1 MKKQTSFLLEWDKI
15 KDANIC
21 TFEEFEILF
30 GSNPKGRCF
39 RKYTSYPWSKENF
52 FFGTYEDFSNFQK
65 TTTEIPFYLSN
76 KVGSKVFNLTILSFF
91 RDESNKICAICR
103 CDCGNEVIK
112 SYDAISKGN
121 ARSCGCNK
129 GRKAKDVLSVYDL
142 YSDIVEQYWDF
153 ERNQTNPKDV
163 PITSEESFWWKGFY
177 DSFQMPIQ
185 YLLRKV
191 SGTSFPEQAICFYLK
206 ENNIQ
211 IKNRYSVEFEN
222 KKYEIDI
229 FLPEFNVGIEYDGV
243 FWHSKKQKVDLNK
256 NKAIESKGI
265 HFIRIRE
272 DGLRPTKIKNGT
284 EIVMTGVSSNAA
296 LANAINSLFSYLEM
310 HFEVK
315 LFKISSADINKNKE
329 LIKKQY
335 YLSYDKDNI
344 ANHWLSLYWSNKN
357 EIEPYLVST
366 KSSNKYYFVCREG
379 VEFYQS
385 PNYLLYRGEYFNPDS
400 GSCFFKA
407 ANLCFDDQKIIK
419 DINIKILKTYPL
431 NDNIIEIV
439 FDIENNTKFYF
450 DPLTVDDCFA
460 FLEIVNAPFRRLE
473 ASICRVSVNKIEAI
487 IETECTP
494 KFHFHRSKLAIDDIF
509 PFTKNTY
516 NLKVTLKKDLQ
527 NANEFDILVLL
538 NMDGDCICFNIQKSK
553 TVVNLKITKI
563 SSRIF
568 RSIVY
573 IDRNPAY
580 GQKMS
585 EDEARR
591 LLSELKKH

>member
-1 MKKQTSFLLEWDKI
+1 MRKQTSFLLEWDKI

-52 FFGTYEDFSNFQK
+52 FFGTYEDFSHFQK

-91 RDESNKICAICR
+91 RDESNKICANCR

-129 GRKAKDVLSVYDL
+129 GRKAKDVLSIYDL

-211 IKNRYSVEFEN
+211 IKNRHSVEFEN

-243 FWHSKKQKVDLNK
+243 FWHSKKQKADLNK
-256 NKAIESKGI
+256 NKAIESRGI
-265 HFIRIRE
+265 RFIRIRE
-272 DGLRPTKIKNGT
+272 AGLKSTKIKNGT
-284 EIVMTGVSSNAA
+284 EIVMDKNSSNAG
-296 LANAINSLFSYLEM
+296 LAKAINSLFEYLEL
-310 HFEVK
+310 HFEVN
-315 LFKISSADINKNKE
+315 LCRISSADINKNKD

-335 YLSYDKDNI
+335 SLSYDKENI
-344 ANHWLSLYWSNKN
+344 ANHWLSLYWSKRN

-366 KSSNKYYFVCREG
+366 KSSNRYWFECEHG
-379 VEFYQS
+379 AEFYFS
-385 PNYLLYRGEYFNPDS
+385 PNFLLYKGKFYELKRG
-400 GSCFFKA
+400 CFFKDIGLCMFDQKSRKLLKVDVINVVINKGFCKIKILLENHNGFSLLGA
-407 ANLCFDDQKIIK
+407 EVDKCFILMENIYVTINGNYSLFCDDTSSINSKTNLECLPTTHFTYKENSSFPPSSKSVYTLDFSFDSEDYNSTDFLVILNLKGQLQCDYKICLYIHKIGDIIENSARIFTDYTYRHIISDGESDATSDVVISDHHVRKIIK
-419 DINIKILKTYPL
+419 A
-431 NDNIIEIV
+431 
-439 FDIENNTKFYF
+439 TK
-450 DPLTVDDCFA
+450 L
-460 FLEIVNAPFRRLE
+460 
-473 ASICRVSVNKIEAI
+473 
-487 IETECTP
+487 
-494 KFHFHRSKLAIDDIF
+494 
-509 PFTKNTY
+509 
-516 NLKVTLKKDLQ
+516 
-527 NANEFDILVLL
+527 
-538 NMDGDCICFNIQKSK
+538 
-553 TVVNLKITKI
+553 
-563 SSRIF
+563 
-568 RSIVY
+568 
-573 IDRNPAY
+573 
-580 GQKMS
+580 
-585 EDEARR
+585 
-591 LLSELKKH
+591 